1 MAKIASIVA
10 TTVTKPEATAT
21 PAGSSPRTRASS
33 VDASSRRHHHSA
45 ASIAA
50 ISTAPALYL

>member
-10 TTVTKPEATAT
+10 TTVTKPDATAT
-21 PAGSSPRTRASS
+21 PAGRSPRTRASR
-33 VDASSRRHHHSA
+33 DEASSRRHHHRA

-50 ISTAPALYL
+50 MSTAPALYL